1 MARDGRTKLRSGGR
15 SPLCIVYGTQERRR
29 RYVQGGGEPAQAI
42 DADIALT
49 VLEIADIGSVNAAQG
64 GHIVLREAS
73 GDPGLPQVRC
83 EIMAFYGRPHKTNF
97 MVATSVLARPC
108 RAHFCRLQAMDT
120 LAKRLRYARER
131 AGFSQSELAR
141 RVKLRPQAIQFIEAG
156 HVRRPRTLVE
166 IARALAVNPA
176 WLLLGEGAVEVGVRE
191 AQSSYQGEPA
201 LSEEAVV
208 VARLW
213 MGLPKGQRL
222 ALKEV
227 LLALLKTRS

>member
-1 MARDGRTKLRSGGR
+1 M
-15 SPLCIVYGTQERRR
+15 
-29 RYVQGGGEPAQAI
+29 
-42 DADIALT
+42 
-49 VLEIADIGSVNAAQG
+49 
-64 GHIVLREAS
+64 
-73 GDPGLPQVRC
+73 
-83 EIMAFYGRPHKTNF
+83 
-97 MVATSVLARPC
+97 
-108 RAHFCRLQAMDT
+108 
-120 LAKRLRYARER
+120 
-131 AGFSQSELAR
+131 
-141 RVKLRPQAIQFIEAG
+141 
-156 HVRRPRTLVE
+156 RRPRTLVE